1 MLRGGMRAILRNRLS
16 GAFQRSTEALACLYL
31 RQAKALSRDIQPW
44 RPTRLSTAPTTCGT
58 PDWIGRYGEPQ
69 LKSTEGKIMLTRG
82 QKCSIAT

>member
-16 GAFQRSTEALACLYL
+16 GAFQRSTEASPCLYL